1 MEVFQCGI
9 EERGSSREIG
19 FSRLL
24 DGFVTISTEGWKALR
39 AAVVLSS
46 LWGLFWQLLE
56 AAQPPSGGSLGLWVL
71 FL

>member
-9 EERGSSREIG
+9 EERGSSREKG
-19 FSRLL
+19 FSWLL
-24 DGFVTISTEGWKALR
+24 DGFVTISTAGWKALS

-56 AAQPPSGGSLGLWVL
+56 AAPSKQLRQNFPTGAP
-71 FL
+71 